1 MNDDCTT
8 TGLQCIRRFQAN
20 LTFYPR
26 ETQERV
32 FGLIK
37 SCERQALIKE
47 RLAEIWRVDYPRLPV
62 SSAAKAIETALAV
75 LARSQHRIRLG
86 AISAE
91 SERRLLRLPADCP
104 RSWRQLL
111 EYLS

>member
-1 MNDDCTT
+1 MNDCTA
-8 TGLQCIRRFQAN
+8 TGMACISRFQTN
-20 LTFYPR
+20 LGFYPR

-37 SCERQALIKE
+37 SCERQALIRE

-62 SSAAKAIETALAV
+62 STAAKSIVDDLERLS
-75 LARSQHRIRLG
+75 RSQHRIRLG
-86 AISAE
+86 AISE
-91 SERRLLRLPADCP
+91 SERRLLRLPDDCP
-104 RSWRQLL
+104 KSWRQLL

>member
-1 MNDDCTT
+1 MNDCTA
-8 TGLQCIRRFQAN
+8 TGMACISRFQTN
-20 LTFYPR
+20 LGFYPR

-37 SCERQALIKE
+37 SCERQALIRE

-62 SSAAKAIETALAV
+62 TGVAKAIADALEV

-86 AISAE
+86 AISDSE
-91 SERRLLRLPADCP
+91 SRLLRLPDD
-104 RSWRQLL
+104 
-111 EYLS
+111 LSLIHISEPTRPY